1 MLWTL
6 ENGIYY
12 LVIQFL
18 VWDLVSHMIIWKTV
32 FIPSLILLYHTAVSS
47 TSTYLVLVP

>member
-32 FIPSLILLYHTAVSS
+32 FIPSLILFCTTLQFLPRVHIWC
-47 TSTYLVLVP
+47 